1 MRGQT
6 PALIRRTGVHSSR
19 IETSRRYHL
28 VGHSIPDLPPA
39 AFRAACLRL
48 GVAQSTGRPGPAL
61 DNAATESFHST
72 LEIEPRRLEHFVNGT
87 RILTPWRQL
96 NSDPFSLLI
105 FGQSSLVV
113 AGGTRPRSRSLS
125 CLLYTSDAADE

>member
-72 LEIEPRRLEHFVNGT
+72 LEIEPRRLEHFTTKPKPATGSPIGPTNTTGNAG
-87 RILTPWRQL
+87 RGSW
-96 NSDPFSLLI
+96 
-105 FGQSSLVV
+105 SS
-113 AGGTRPRSRSLS
+113 
-125 CLLYTSDAADE
+125 